1 MFQFQWKNNSF
12 TFHALTKNNSL
23 CWYVMWWSRV
33 GNIQK
38 PFQNPIKEKINQINS
53 HSICWPN
60 KVKQTN
66 KTVINNNDNTTKT
79 AVAELV
85 KIIEIIAPCHWY
97 NNMEHQQLWIYVKL
111 TTNKCVYDAII
122 RHDNFSILDPT
133 EQYNTK
139 WNKLI
144 SYSDM
149 GFDTSVVL

>member
-1 MFQFQWKNNSF
+1 MNTICFFSNKTITNSF
-12 TFHALTKNNSL
+12 STQWPKTIHCIDML
-23 CWYVMWWSRV
+23 CDGHGW

-66 KTVINNNDNTTKT
+66 KTVINNNDNTTET
-79 AVAELV
+79 AVVELV
-85 KIIEIIAPCHWY
+85 KIIEIMAPCHWY

-144 SYSDM
+144 SY
-149 GFDTSVVL
+149 